1 MDPGFTYTPIFSVDN
16 SVVTSLYPGD
26 DGSCRSEFS
35 TSSYYSHSDFKSSLS
50 VQ

>member
-1 MDPGFTYTPIFSVDN
+1 M
-16 SVVTSLYPGD
+16 VTSLYPGT

-35 TSSYYSHSDFKSSLS
+35 TSSYFSHSDFKSSLS